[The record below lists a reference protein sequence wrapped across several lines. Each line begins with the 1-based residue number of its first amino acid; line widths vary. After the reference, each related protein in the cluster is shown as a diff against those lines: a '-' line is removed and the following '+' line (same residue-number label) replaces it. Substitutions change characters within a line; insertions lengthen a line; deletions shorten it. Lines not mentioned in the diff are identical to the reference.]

1 MVNID
6 ENETLRILS
15 KNPRGFCFEDGK
27 DDKITAGI
35 EYFHDA
41 KVGAI
46 LAQETNTDW
55 KQHKTREKLRNKLFK
70 YWKHQNITTSVS
82 DTKARISTY
91 LPGGTA
97 TAILGKWSSRI
108 MATGSDKR
116 QGRWPWERLQ
126 GNTDDK
132 GKCINIQ
139 LINAYRVCQKQVTD
153 GSFTSYMQQ
162 YTVQQSEGNPTPYP
176 RTQVIVDLTKFIQE
190 CKDQGD
196 EII

>member
-1 MVNID
+1 MKNDIKIKSEVIKKRKRIKVNNIDKNNVETTEDVESNKNNNSTDHGKGDQMVNID

-41 KVGAI
+41 QAGAI

-55 KQHKTREKLRNKLFK
+55 KKHKTRGKLRNKLFK
-70 YWKHQNITTSVS
+70 YWKYQNITTSVS
-82 DTKARISTY
+82 DTKARISSY

-116 QGRWPWERLQ
+116 QGRWSWTRLQ
-126 GNTDDK
+126 RNTDDK
-132 GKCINIQ
+132 GNFTNIR
-139 LINAYRVCQKQVTD
+139 LINAYQVCQ
-153 GSFTSYMQQ
+153 
-162 YTVQQSEGNPTPYP
+162 
-176 RTQVIVDLTKFIQE
+176 
-190 CKDQGD
+190 
-196 EII
+196 